1 MLTRIRYIFE
11 ENKRKYIRNIR
22 EEEKESSWLGRNRY
36 STPLC
41 NESQAATMKKTNV
54 PGHKEPWF
62 SVSLKIETTVTPAP
76 LIYPFLINQN
86 KYISCLT
93 LEMNLTWNLIKILF
107 LKREKKN
114 NNWKITNEIWQTKF
128 ANHKL
133 LLNIYFNIPVLRPS
147 MLLLASYKSMSI
159 SFPSF
164 KIILEMVL

>member
-107 LKREKKN
+107 LKREKKTIIEKLQTRFDN
-114 NNWKITNEIWQTKF
+114 RSLRIINYYWIFILIFQYCGLQCFYWQVIKVCQYLI
-128 ANHKL
+128 HLSK
-133 LLNIYFNIPVLRPS
+133 
-147 MLLLASYKSMSI
+147 
-159 SFPSF
+159 
-164 KIILEMVL
+164 